1 MRVKQPGQI
10 FEGLWMLGTPE
21 SSVYL
26 VEGADSFALV
36 NAGLSHALPDYLE
49 QLRSWGIEAE
59 KIKHLVILHSH
70 FDHVGMAPYLKRK
83 FPFITLYA
91 SARAWELLARPRAA
105 GVINEFML
113 KVCQRVKGST
123 EVLDDFDWQ
132 WRDDMQGEIVRQGS
146 VIDLGGR
153 TVQIYETPGHSSCSI
168 SAYVQ
173 EISALFPSDAVAIPY
188 RDEYVIAA
196 GSSFEKYQESL
207 DKLAK
212 LDAEIICA
220 DHYGYIMKDEAK
232 RYIDESKKAARLM
245 TARLADALKDGGE
258 LDQTAKRLVDVH
270 FQLRPDYFVH
280 PDILVGT
287 YTQMLKQFSQDPSK

>member
-1 MRVKQPGQI
+1 MDG
-10 FEGLWMLGTPE
+10 FWMLGTPE

-26 VEGADSFALV
+26 VEGADSSVLI

-49 QLRSWGIEAE
+49 QLRSWGIEKE
-59 KIKHLVILHSH
+59 KIKHLLILHSH

-105 GVINEFML
+105 SVNKEYML

-123 EVLDDFDWQ
+123 EVLEDFDWQ
-132 WRDDMQGEIVRQGS
+132 WRDDMRGEIVRQGS

-168 SAYVQ
+168 SAYVP
-173 EISALFPSDAVAIPY
+173 EIKALFTSDAAAIPY

-196 GSSFEKYQESL
+196 GSSFKKYLESL
-207 DKLAK
+207 DELAK

-245 TARLADALKDGGE
+245 TTRLAEALKDGSDLG
-258 LDQTAKRLVDVH
+258 QTAKRLVDVH